1 MFSWCISSTAQRK
14 CLKALTQGFKCETK
28 KPSQPRQFWSSGASV
43 SVMALSL
50 LLLVLFA
57 GLLLCLLFII
67 RLYIVVKNGSTRVS
81 GNKAPVTVLAV
92 VGSGNANYLR
102 SLRASPGFIQGCF
115 VSWIPSRS
123 MSLKLDFG
131 RNVQRLA
138 HVCVSFTGA
147 RSWRCFAT
155 CQGTCCCQLFN
166 HARNS
171 WWRSR
176 WLSLRWTHN
185 GDHTADGVP
194 VRGLHPSTLCDRR
207 HWPDGWGQ
215 SLHVWGI

>member
-1 MFSWCISSTAQRK
+1 
-14 CLKALTQGFKCETK
+14 
-28 KPSQPRQFWSSGASV
+28 
-43 SVMALSL
+43 MALSL

-57 GLLLCLLFII
+57 GLLLCFLFII

-102 SLRASPGFIQGCF
+102 RIQGCF

-138 HVCVSFTGA
+138 HVLSPVLSLCASFTGA

-155 CQGTCCCQLFN
+155 CQRHLL
-166 HARNS
+166 
-171 WWRSR
+171 
-176 WLSLRWTHN
+176 LSLSFRSCAKLVMTFTMTVPQVDTQRRSYGWWSPCPRSTHL
-185 GDHTADGVP
+185 GTMWSPTLTGWVRTKSARLRHLDKAPSHRYTHTLYFLLTDVP
-194 VRGLHPSTLCDRR
+194 LTLKIYWIFIAKI
-207 HWPDGWGQ
+207 HLKMQ
-215 SLHVWGI
+215 KK